1 MAGKTRHLLVLAAA
15 AVTVAGCGSAGLRLP
30 EARPLVIQS
39 GARLSPDEARLQ
51 TIYEWVDEEI
61 RNIEQDPSFL
71 IDVQPT
77 STDVYPWETL
87 EISGDTASV
96 RVRRTNPD
104 LSSVYQIYAHLHLMK
119 EMGRADEWIPE
130 AAGMDGWEFE
140 RRVMARVSD
149 AWLLG
154 RASFGFVPSR
164 LMDEIVYAREAARL
178 DELLL
183 VLRGHEFPAEKEA
196 WLATQPEAEEDFLAW
211 YRETFG
217 RELNAEG

>member
-1 MAGKTRHLLVLAAA
+1 MMGKLKRLALLAAA
-15 AVTVAGCGSAGLRLP
+15 GAAAACGSATLRVP

-39 GARLSPDEARLQ
+39 GARLSVDEERLQ
-51 TIYEWVDEEI
+51 TIYEWVDAEV

-96 RVRRTNPD
+96 RMRRTNPD
-104 LSSVYQIYAHLHLMK
+104 LSSVYQIYAHLHLMR
-119 EMGRADEWIPE
+119 ELGREEEWIPE

-140 RRVMARVSD
+140 RRVMERISD

-164 LMDEIVYAREAARL
+164 LMDEILYAHEAGRL
-178 DELLL
+178 EALLL
-183 VLRGHEFPAEKEA
+183 MLRGHEFPREKEA
-196 WLATQPEAEEDFLAW
+196 WLATQPGADEDFLAW
-211 YRETFG
+211 YRQTFG
-217 RELNAEG
+217 RDLNAEG